1 MAESGAASPPRA
13 EATRRVRDA
22 LSHGGEGGEGGHSS
36 TVQLQFVDIHG
47 TVKSVQIPIH
57 QMPGSIKHG
66 SWFDGSSVEGFTR
79 IAESD
84 QLLRADMSTWRI
96 LPWAPAESGAGTARV
111 ICDVVLPTGEPF
123 AGDPRGV
130 LRRQVE
136 RAAKLGYKVNMG
148 PELEFFLF
156 EVGRRRGS
164 PPTRRMTAPSYF
176 DFSGDQ
182 GIEIRQ
188 DMVDALEA
196 ARHQD

>member
-1 MAESGAASPPRA
+1 
-13 EATRRVRDA
+13 
-22 LSHGGEGGEGGHSS
+22 
-36 TVQLQFVDIHG
+36 
-47 TVKSVQIPIH
+47 VKSVQIPIH

-66 SWFDGSSVEGFTR
+66 TWFDGSSVEGFTR

-84 QLLRADMSTWRI
+84 QLLRPDMSTWRV
-96 LPWAPAESGAGTARV
+96 LPWAPAESGAGTVRV
-111 ICDVVLPTGEPF
+111 ICDVLLPDGSPF

-136 RAAKLGYKVNMG
+136 RAEKLGYKVNMG

-156 EVGRRRGS
+156 EYDSEGRPMAKPHDKAG
-164 PPTRRMTAPSYF
+164 YF
-176 DFSGDQ
+176 DFTGDQ

-196 ARHQD
+196 LVHELHHMRLARSGPRARVEVTNRVA